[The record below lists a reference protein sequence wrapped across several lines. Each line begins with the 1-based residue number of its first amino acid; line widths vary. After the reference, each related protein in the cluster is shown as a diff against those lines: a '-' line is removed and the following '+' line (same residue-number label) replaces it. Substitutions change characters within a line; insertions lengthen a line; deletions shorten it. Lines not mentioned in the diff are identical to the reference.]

1 MFLCINIK
9 YKYICAIYNGE
20 LMKAHVRIYIYMYL
34 TSYILNLA
42 VSFDLK

>member
-20 LMKAHVRIYIYMYL
+20 LMKAHVRIYIY
-34 TSYILNLA
+34 
-42 VSFDLK
+42 VSNFLYSKSGCFI